1 MNVAGTSKA
10 FGLPSAVGA
19 EGFSLIAQ
27 PFRWLLVPRL
37 WTPLSATAA
46 RLLRHVREPS
56 MPSMSEEW
64 LRYCD
69 RESARQI
76 DQ

>member
-10 FGLPSAVGA
+10 FGLTRAVGA

-37 WTPLSATAA
+37 WPPLSATAA

-56 MPSMSEEW
+56 MSEEW
-64 LRYCD
+64 LRHYD

-76 DQ
+76 DH